1 VSLPAT
7 PAISKHSNSTLG
19 GNVGT
24 LTAGADSYEG
34 EALRNSEGWGLT
46 RERVIGAHN
55 EFLRAL
61 VDSALAEGKAT
72 AKERR
77 DPDAGAAL
85 LGVGPGMVEAF
96 LHEESEGI

>member
-1 VSLPAT
+1 
-7 PAISKHSNSTLG
+7 
-19 GNVGT
+19 
-24 LTAGADSYEG
+24 
-34 EALRNSEGWGLT
+34 
-46 RERVIGAHN
+46 VIGAHN